1 MGPHTNGEKWDG
13 AGLKNDHFKKHVI
26 YLFSANTQKISFSK
40 NAHDN
45 RSNFEKKSY
54 QTFIFMNG
62 CGGEI
67 VVCSFA
73 LYSSDPS

>member
-1 MGPHTNGEKWDG
+1 MGPRTNGEKWDG
-13 AGLKNDHFKKHVI
+13 AGLKNDHFKKTCHLS
-26 YLFSANTQKISFSK
+26 LFSEHSK
-40 NAHDN
+40 NFIFKKAHDN

-67 VVCSFA
+67 VVCSFG
-73 LYSSDPS
+73 LHSSDPS

>member
-1 MGPHTNGEKWDG
+1 MGPRTNGEKWDG

-45 RSNFEKKSY
+45 RSNFEKKILSNIY
-54 QTFIFMNG
+54 FYESVDMVL
-62 CGGEI
+62 
-67 VVCSFA
+67 VVI
-73 LYSSDPS
+73 